1 MSKKLALMLLLYA
14 LGNTKVNKTLS
25 WPTRIF
31 SSSRGNKMYT
41 NGHVGGSGGGTV
53 TCRIEGTM
61 FHLMEEGAV
70 ASTLEGT
77 KTAVC
82 R

>member
-1 MSKKLALMLLLYA
+1 MAT
-14 LGNTKVNKTLS
+14 LGAV
-25 WPTRIF
+25 
-31 SSSRGNKMYT
+31 
-41 NGHVGGSGGGTV
+41 GGGTV
-53 TCRIEGTM
+53 TCRIEGTK